1 MYNVVRNSLMPAA
14 GVRGNLRDREPQM
27 SSLLAWSAENDEEEE
42 DAASSLAN
50 GSRREPLLGQA
61 VRDRWES
68 EAHQQFRYYTVNHA
82 TPVEE
87 GNRLSHTHQ
96 YTQHTR
102 HLEQQQ
108 QQQIQEFN
116 QRRRPTVERHLH
128 PHPHEGAPAVDEQE
142 NTNLGVV
149 SAPSSGDTLA
159 SQPLVDSGPARGAN
173 ARPLT
178 AGPGGQRPK
187 GNAKTAAAKH
197 IERMQA
203 ARRRKN
209 KANTARQPRVY
220 TSREMPDSTAARK
233 LKQAPF
239 HAYGR
244 GNTHPVTKEFLDGNY
259 LKTHNL
265 NVARNVKTGPR
276 GALPTHPAIES
287 TYEHALMASKISR
300 EELRAISDQAR
311 IEKLREADA
320 RLKSKNEPADE
331 PVFYG
336 RVGTEITASMRQSPP
351 RVPQSY
357 EPPATTIV
365 EQTHRPLRDIY
376 HGIHDIPPKQNWTP
390 REDTIAGVDPT
401 SENIP
406 AVATWQPR
414 HFDVERNPRYYR
426 QAPTEFLGRIPP
438 AGILA
443 RSEDRVSDLLYVF
456 D

>member
-1 MYNVVRNSLMPAA
+1 MWQWLVASCVVAVVAPKTAKLFSPFSRSRCLSLCVCPSLKVKPSHNTDPGSLVLFFSSRVRKRSRRGRRRFSRSLARSLALCVAPGGLGTMYNVVRNSLMPAA

-244 GNTHPVTKEFLDGNY
+244 GNTHPVTKYVGGLVWQGFWFCR
-259 LKTHNL
+259 KHSRP
-265 NVARNVKTGPR
+265 VALWSRLCCRARTGSFWT
-276 GALPTHPAIES
+276 GTTSKPT
-287 TYEHALMASKISR
+287 T
-300 EELRAISDQAR
+300 
-311 IEKLREADA
+311 
-320 RLKSKNEPADE
+320 
-331 PVFYG
+331 
-336 RVGTEITASMRQSPP
+336 
-351 RVPQSY
+351 
-357 EPPATTIV
+357 
-365 EQTHRPLRDIY
+365 
-376 HGIHDIPPKQNWTP
+376 
-390 REDTIAGVDPT
+390 
-401 SENIP
+401 
-406 AVATWQPR
+406 
-414 HFDVERNPRYYR
+414 
-426 QAPTEFLGRIPP
+426 
-438 AGILA
+438 
-443 RSEDRVSDLLYVF
+443 
-456 D
+456 